1 MIRGI
6 VGWARI
12 AAVSG
17 LIVVIAAATTAI
29 AALS

>member
-17 LIVVIAAATTAI
+17 LLVVIAGATVGI